1 MESFSFET
9 KKVLVFDLDGTIVNL
24 KADWIILRDILVKN
38 YYERYKEDCNIDRIS
53 TCLEEIVK
61 KKDEATLQDFFDII
75 REFEQKNLEDIEP
88 IEETIFFINN
98 KELFNVREETKIVIL
113 SLNTRNT
120 IIKALKDAKIYNKI
134 NFIVGREDVRK
145 WKPAPNGLLKIQ
157 NHYNI
162 NKNEMLF
169 FGDLEND
176 IITGKNA
183 GIKAYYIQDLIELVR
198 KKKRYLKLFF

>member
-198 KKKRYLKLFF
+198 KKKDT

>member
-1 MESFSFET
+1 MENFSFET
-9 KKVLVFDLDGTIVNL
+9 KEVLVFDLDGTIVNL
-24 KADWIILRDILVKN
+24 KADWIILRDILVNN
-38 YYERYKEDCNIDRIS
+38 YNERYKEDCNIERIS

-75 REFEQKNLEDIEP
+75 REFELKNLEDIEP

-98 KELFNVREETKIVIL
+98 KELFNVREETKIVVL

-120 IIKALKDAKIYNKI
+120 IIKALKDTKIYNKI
-134 NFIVGREDVRK
+134 DFIIGREDVRK

-157 NHYNI
+157 NHYNV
-162 NKNEMLF
+162 NKNEMVF

-176 IITGKNA
+176 IMTGKNA
-183 GIKAYYIQDLIELVR
+183 CIEAYYIQDLIELVR
-198 KKKRYLKLFF
+198 KKKDN